1 MNKWKISSPPVAPA
15 KGRRKK
21 DIIESSPNSRA
32 ACQHCQQKISKGT
45 TRIGIQGKIETPQG
59 IQVYRLHYY
68 HDNCVTEET
77 KRKLH
82 TAPSSSKQ
90 PPKKKAKKDTN
101 CNTSTSNAKKK
112 SAAKQTSTNPSP
124 TRQLKPKIRKQLEK
138 DLRQLRTCY
147 ATAQGNCEEYKIFS
161 NKSLTELLTKLP
173 TTNEELSEC
182 WGIKGKRIKQ
192 YGKSILQ
199 IIDAY
204 LDKEQEQQG
213 GRGSNGRRRV
223 QTTIP
228 TSPPSTTRR
237 TSATANNST
246 SSTRASSVSTSSTAV
261 ASSSAVA
268 VTPAKESK
276 TLVKKEEDTSDD
288 EDIVIVGPTLSVEE
302 IVRRNVR
309 EAEAR
314 GEVLEI
320 L

>member
-1 MNKWKISSPPVAPA
+1 MNKWKTSSPPVAPS

-21 DIIESSPNSRA
+21 DIIETSPTSRA
-32 ACQHCQQKISKGT
+32 ECRKCEQKIMKGE

-68 HDNCVTEET
+68 HDNCITEET

-82 TAPSSSKQ
+82 TAPSSGKQ
-90 PPKKKAKKDTN
+90 PPKKKAKRDTN

-138 DLRQLRTCY
+138 DLRQLRSCY

-161 NKSLTELLTKLP
+161 NKSLTELITKLP
-173 TTNEELSEC
+173 TNNIELSKC

-199 IIDAY
+199 IINMY
-204 LDKEQEQQG
+204 LDKEQQQG
-213 GRGSNGRRRV
+213 GSGGNGRRMR

-228 TSPPSTTRR
+228 MSPPASRRCTSTTV
-237 TSATANNST
+237 NNSISESL
-246 SSTRASSVSTSSTAV
+246 SSSAV
-261 ASSSAVA
+261 ASSSSVASAV
-268 VTPAKESK
+268 VTPSK
-276 TLVKKEEDTSDD
+276 QSTTVKKEEDTDNED
-288 EDIVIVGPTLSVEE
+288 EIVIGPTMSIEE
-302 IVRRNVR
+302 IVRRSVR

>member
-1 MNKWKISSPPVAPA
+1 MNKWKTSSPPVAPS

-21 DIIESSPNSRA
+21 DIIEPSPNSRA
-32 ACQHCQQKISKGT
+32 TCQKCEKKIVKGD

-68 HDNCVTEET
+68 HDNCITEET

-82 TAPSSSKQ
+82 TAPSGSKQ

-101 CNTSTSNAKKK
+101 CNTSTSNAKKP
-112 SAAKQTSTNPSP
+112 AAKQTTSTNPTP
-124 TRQLKPKIRKQLEK
+124 PTTRQLKPKVRKQLEH
-138 DLRQLRTCY
+138 DLRQLRSCY
-147 ATAQGNCEEYKIFS
+147 ASQQSNCEEYKIFS

-173 TTNEELSEC
+173 TNNAELSEC

-192 YGKSILQ
+192 YGKSILT
-199 IIDAY
+199 IINSY
-204 LDKEQEQQG
+204 LDKQQEQE
-213 GRGSNGRRRV
+213 GRGNGRRMT

-228 TSPPSTTRR
+228 MSPPSTSRR
-237 TSATANNST
+237 GTSYTVNNN
-246 SSTRASSVSTSSTAV
+246 
-261 ASSSAVA
+261 SSSASAVSASAAVSSSSTVA
-268 VTPAKESK
+268 AAVVTPAKPSA
-276 TLVKKEEDTSDD
+276 TTIKKEEDTDD
-288 EDIVIVGPTLSVEE
+288 EEIVIGPTISIEE
-302 IVRRNVR
+302 IVRGSVQ

>member
-1 MNKWKISSPPVAPA
+1 MNKWKTSSPPVAPS

-21 DIIESSPNSRA
+21 DIIEPSPNSRA
-32 ACQHCQQKISKGT
+32 ACQKCQQRISKGS

-59 IQVYRLHYY
+59 IEVYRLHYY

-82 TAPSSSKQ
+82 TAPSGSKQ
-90 PPKKKAKKDTN
+90 PPKKKAKKDTD

-112 SAAKQTSTNPSP
+112 SAAKQTQSNNST
-124 TRQLKPKIRKQLEK
+124 TRRQLKPKIRKQLEK

-147 ATAQGNCEEYKIFS
+147 ATTQGNCREYKIFS

-173 TTNEELSEC
+173 RNNVELSKC

-199 IIDAY
+199 VINSY
-204 LDKEQEQQG
+204 LDKEQEQGSG
-213 GRGSNGRRRV
+213 GNGRRRV

-228 TSPPSTTRR
+228 MSPTTTSASRR
-237 TSATANNST
+237 GTSATAKNNST
-246 SSTRASSVSTSSTAV
+246 SSTRASSVS
-261 ASSSAVA
+261 SSSAVA
-268 VTPAKESK
+268 AAVAVVTPAKP
-276 TLVKKEEDTSDD
+276 VKKEEDTSSDD
-288 EDIVIVGPTLSVEE
+288 EEDIIVGPTLSVEE
-302 IVRRNVR
+302 IVRRNVQ

>member
-1 MNKWKISSPPVAPA
+1 MNKWKTSSPPVAPA

-32 ACQHCQQKISKGT
+32 ACQHCQQKISKGSM
-45 TRIGIQGKIETPQG
+45 RIGIQGKIETPQG

-82 TAPSSSKQ
+82 TAPNSGKQ
-90 PPKKKAKKDTN
+90 PPKKKAKKDTD

-112 SAAKQTSTNPSP
+112 SAAKQSTPIPST
-124 TRQLKPKIRKQLEK
+124 TRQLKPKVRKQLEK

-147 ATAQGNCEEYKIFS
+147 ASQQNNCEEYKIFS

-173 TTNEELSEC
+173 TNNVELSTC

-199 IIDAY
+199 IINSY
-204 LDKEQEQQG
+204 LGQQQQQES
-213 GRGSNGRRRV
+213 GSNGRRKV

-228 TSPPSTTRR
+228 MSPPSTSRR
-237 TSATANNST
+237 TTATVNSSSASAGV
-246 SSTRASSVSTSSTAV
+246 AVSSSTA
-261 ASSSAVA
+261 AAAV
-268 VTPAKESK
+268 VTPAKLSLSAK
-276 TLVKKEEDTSDD
+276 PVKKEEDTSDD
-288 EDIVIVGPTLSVEE
+288 DEEEIVIGPTISIEE
-302 IVRRNVR
+302 IVRRSVQ